1 MHRYFI
7 LPVSIFFILIILLVL
22 YFQFYDDEWKY
33 FFKPKDKII
42 PEYCNDNE
50 KKIEKNIIRLQQ
62 DKSDNRSFLDKK
74 DQDENLIHLIYFV
87 PCDQISRDLDINNRI
102 VKTIRNINKWFSE
115 KSNKQKI
122 KFDYEINSLDI
133 TFMRVNK
140 TLKWF
145 NLYNSKQNSS
155 DDNSSKVEKIILSNK
170 NLFNNFETKKFIV
183 FFEGWEK
190 RKSFFHTTCG
200 RARFGGKVSII
211 YTNSD
216 FKNKDTCVDIIQTS
230 NDELNSEEQTVL
242 HELLHLIGFPNSC
255 SKNKDTDDIFHVND
269 SRDDILFKFSG
280 SKYLDYNNDD
290 YYDHNISECPDLKD
304 SIYLTN
310 INNLDNN

>member
-1 MHRYFI
+1 
-7 LPVSIFFILIILLVL
+7 
-22 YFQFYDDEWKY
+22 
-33 FFKPKDKII
+33 
-42 PEYCNDNE
+42 
-50 KKIEKNIIRLQQ
+50 
-62 DKSDNRSFLDKK
+62 
-74 DQDENLIHLIYFV
+74 
-87 PCDQISRDLDINNRI
+87 
-102 VKTIRNINKWFSE
+102 
-115 KSNKQKI
+115 
-122 KFDYEINSLDI
+122 
-133 TFMRVNK
+133 MRVNK